1 MLRFGNSIL
10 ALVPLVLSNA
20 QASELGASNSPAQ
33 TPLQLSSSLDVT
45 NNVAITPEVSA
56 FAEELRKVHNIHGI
70 SVGVVRL
77 DGASVSTEYG
87 SWGAMNEDG
96 DAVDPHVSLPCTLY
110 FQSYIQSLYC
120 RRSFP

>member
-1 MLRFGNSIL
+1 M
-10 ALVPLVLSNA
+10 
-20 QASELGASNSPAQ
+20 
-33 TPLQLSSSLDVT
+33 T

-96 DAVDPHVSLPCTLY
+96 DAVDPHVSHPCALFLHSDIHITY
-110 FQSYIQSLYC
+110 S

>member
-1 MLRFGNSIL
+1 MLLLANDIL
-10 ALVPLVLSNA
+10 ALVSLVLSSA
-20 QASELGASNSPAQ
+20 HASELGASSSPAQ
-33 TPLQLSSSLDVT
+33 KPFQLSSSLDVT

-56 FAEELRKVHNIHGI
+56 FAEELRKAHNIHGI

-96 DAVDPHVSLPCTLY
+96 DAVDPHVSHPCTLFLHSDIHITY
-110 FQSYIQSLYC
+110 S

>member
-96 DAVDPHVSLPCTLY
+96 DAVDPHVSHPCTL
-110 FQSYIQSLYC
+110 FLQSDIHIAYC